1 MPTSDLPT
9 VGNSEVG
16 ISEGNPVLH
25 SVIERIDRENK
36 ATPALSAPGMWG
48 NWLDRRDPLSQ

>member
-16 ISEGNPVLH
+16 ISEGNLGH
-25 SVIERIDRENK
+25 SGPRFFGINVIIQDLKE
-36 ATPALSAPGMWG
+36 
-48 NWLDRRDPLSQ
+48 

>member
-16 ISEGNPVLH
+16 ISEGNLFLKVPID
-25 SVIERIDRENK
+25 SFSEVITGSHTQFEK
-36 ATPALSAPGMWG
+36 
-48 NWLDRRDPLSQ
+48 

>member
-16 ISEGNPVLH
+16 ISEGNQTVRTTRAPMAPITCLVSRESTLAKPI
-25 SVIERIDRENK
+25 SVKIWPK
-36 ATPALSAPGMWG
+36 
-48 NWLDRRDPLSQ
+48 